1 MKKRKY
7 LTQEEIKQLLEVSL
21 QGKHG
26 IRNHCI
32 IHLLFRHGFRVS
44 ELCAMKISDIDMHGK
59 TIHVSR
65 LKNGFSTIHPIVKE
79 EENAL
84 KKWLQKRKGL
94 PLGDGWLFPSK
105 DGCPLSRKTVYS
117 IIRKMGSTARLALN
131 IHPHMLRH
139 SCGFAL
145 ADQGNDTRLIQDY
158 LGHRNIHHTV
168 IYTASNSARF
178 LKLWK

>member
-7 LTQEEIKQLLEVSL
+7 LTQEEIKLLLAVSL
-21 QGKHG
+21 NDKNGV
-26 IRNHCI
+26 RNHCI
-32 IHLLFRHGFRVS
+32 VHLLYRHGFRVS

-59 TIHVSR
+59 TIYVSR

-79 EENAL
+79 EDKAL
-84 KKWLQKRKGL
+84 NLWIQERKAQRH
-94 PLGDGWLFPSK
+94 GDGWLFPSK
-105 DGCPLSRKTVYS
+105 NGRPLSRKTIYA
-117 IIRKMGSTARLALN
+117 IIKSLGCKARLSLN

-139 SCGFAL
+139 ACGFAL

-168 IYTASNSARF
+168 IYTASNAARF
-178 LKLWK
+178 LKIWQ